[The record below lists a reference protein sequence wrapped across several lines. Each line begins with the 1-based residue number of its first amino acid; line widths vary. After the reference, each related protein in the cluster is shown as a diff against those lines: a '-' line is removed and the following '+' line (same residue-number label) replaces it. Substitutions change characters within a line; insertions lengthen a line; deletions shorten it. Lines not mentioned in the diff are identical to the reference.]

1 VTAKAGII
9 EFVMVDGAGP
19 ESRRSA
25 RIASGFWVAVEGV
38 DAELVLRRGDISAT
52 GIFFEIDLDVGPVG
66 TVQWLHIAS
75 LDRTKIIHVMA
86 HVVRVVSLAD
96 VQREVRGVALE
107 FMPESDDAAAKLCE
121 LVKHILETPQ
131 QGGKV
136 PQISPRMQARS
147 DNRSA
152 DVSELS
158 VKTLVIETDWSVPVG
173 EAVRVEIIARGVKRP
188 IRLEGQAVSVLPAV
202 AGGPKRFRIAVRM
215 KEELKGPLKRFSE
228 HEISI
233 DPAELERAKAKIAAQ
248 NAAQAA
254 SPIDQLLSAIIQPPN
269 EPPERKHLSGELSRI
284 PFTTLCSLLE
294 LERLSGELT
303 IRRDNDVVR
312 LFVKDGRFVDVESTR
327 KIAPKDEVRRL
338 LKVREGT
345 FAFLVAPMSRED
357 RVQTSM
363 TNLLLTAATEEDEEL
378 ESSRR

>member
-1 VTAKAGII
+1 M
-9 EFVMVDGAGP
+9 EGAGP

-25 RIASGFWVAVEGV
+25 RIAGGFWVAVEGV

-96 VQREVRGVALE
+96 VQREIRGVALE
-107 FMPESDDAAAKLCE
+107 FMPESDDAAAKLCD
-121 LVKHILETPQ
+121 LVKHVLETPQ
-131 QGGKV
+131 RDGKV

-147 DNRSA
+147 DNRTA

-173 EAVRVEIIARGVKRP
+173 EPVRVEIIARGVKRP

-228 HEISI
+228 HEIAI
-233 DPAELERAKAKIAAQ
+233 DPGELERAKAKIAAQ
-248 NAAQAA
+248 NAAPA

-303 IRRDNDVVR
+303 IRRDDDVVR
-312 LFVKDGRFVDVESTR
+312 LYVRDGRFVDVESR
-327 KIAPKDEVRRL
+327 RRAAPKDEVRRL
-338 LKVREGT
+338 LSIREGT
-345 FAFLVAPMSRED
+345 FAFLVAPVSRED

-363 TNLLLTAATEEDEEL
+363 TNLLLTAATEEDEAL
-378 ESSRR
+378 HRA

>member
-1 VTAKAGII
+1 
-9 EFVMVDGAGP
+9 MVEATGP

-52 GIFFEIDLDVGPVG
+52 GIFFEIDLDAGPVG

-86 HVVRVVSLAD
+86 HVVRVVSLSD
-96 VQREVRGVALE
+96 VQREIRGVALE
-107 FMPESDDAAAKLCE
+107 FMPESDDAAAKLCD

-131 QGGKV
+131 RDGKV

-147 DNRSA
+147 ADNRTA

-173 EAVRVEIIARGVKRP
+173 EPVRVEIIARGVKRP

-248 NAAQAA
+248 NAAAA
-254 SPIDQLLSAIIQPPN
+254 SSPIDQLLSAIIQPPA

-303 IRRDNDVVR
+303 IRRENDVVR
-312 LFVKDGRFVDVESTR
+312 LFVKDGRFVDVESSR
-327 KIAPKDEVRRL
+327 KITPKDEVRRL
-338 LKVREGT
+338 LRVREGT
-345 FAFLVAPMSRED
+345 FAFLVAPVSRED

-363 TNLLLTAATEEDEEL
+363 TNLLLTAATEEDEEI

>member
-1 VTAKAGII
+1 
-9 EFVMVDGAGP
+9 M
-19 ESRRSA
+19 
-25 RIASGFWVAVEGV
+25 
-38 DAELVLRRGDISAT
+38 
-52 GIFFEIDLDVGPVG
+52 FFEIDLDVGPVG
-66 TVQWLHIAS
+66 TVQWVHIAS
-75 LDRTKIIHVMA
+75 LDRTKVIHVMA

-96 VQREVRGVALE
+96 VQREIRGVALE
-107 FMPESDDAAAKLCE
+107 FMPESDEAASNLCE

-131 QGGKV
+131 RDGKV

-147 DNRSA
+147 DNRPA

-158 VKTLVIETDWSVPVG
+158 VRTLVIETDWSVPVG
-173 EAVRVEIIARGVKRP
+173 EPVRVEIIARGVKRP

-228 HEISI
+228 HEIAI

-248 NAAQAA
+248 NAAQPT
-254 SPIDQLLSAIIQPPN
+254 SPLDQLLSAIIQPPA

-303 IRRDNDVVR
+303 IRRENDVVR
-312 LFVKDGRFVDVESTR
+312 LFVLEGRFVDVETKR
-327 KIAPKDEVRRL
+327 NLPPKEEVRKL
-338 LKVREGT
+338 LRIREGT
-345 FAFLVAPMSRED
+345 FAFLVAPVTRPD

-363 TNLLLTAATEEDEEL
+363 TNLLLTAATEEDEEI

>member
-1 VTAKAGII
+1 MEGS
-9 EFVMVDGAGP
+9 GP

-25 RIASGFWVAVEGV
+25 RIAGGFWVAVEGV

-66 TVQWLHIAS
+66 TVQWLHISS
-75 LDRTKIIHVMA
+75 LDRTKVIHVMA

-107 FMPESDDAAAKLCE
+107 FMPESDDAAAKLCD

-131 QGGKV
+131 RDGKV
-136 PQISPRMQARS
+136 PQISPRMQARGP
-147 DNRSA
+147 DNRA
-152 DVSELS
+152 AEVSELS

-202 AGGPKRFRIAVRM
+202 AGGPKRYRIAVRM

-228 HEISI
+228 HEIAI

-248 NAAQAA
+248 NAAPP
-254 SPIDQLLSAIIQPPN
+254 SPIDQLLSAIIQPPA

-303 IRRDNDVVR
+303 IRRDDDVVR
-312 LFVKDGRFVDVESTR
+312 LFVRDGRFVDVESKR
-327 KIAPKDEVRRL
+327 NLPPKEEVRKL
-338 LKVREGT
+338 LAIREGT
-345 FAFLVAPMSRED
+345 FAFEVASVARPD

-363 TNLLLTAATEEDEEL
+363 TNLLLTAATEEDEAI

>member
-1 VTAKAGII
+1 MEGS
-9 EFVMVDGAGP
+9 AGP

-25 RIASGFWVAVEGV
+25 RIAGGFWVAVEGV

-52 GIFFEIDLDVGPVG
+52 GMFFEIDLDVGPVG
-66 TVQWLHIAS
+66 TVQWVHVSS
-75 LDRTKIIHVMA
+75 LDRTKVIHVMA
-86 HVVRVVSLAD
+86 HVVRVISLAD

-107 FMPESDDAAAKLCE
+107 FMPESDEAAAKLCD
-121 LVKHILETPQ
+121 LVKHILESPQ
-131 QGGKV
+131 RDGKV
-136 PQISPRMQARS
+136 PQISPRMQARDP
-147 DNRSA
+147 DNRTA
-152 DVSELS
+152 EVSQLS

-202 AGGPKRFRIAVRM
+202 AEGPKRYRIAVRM

-228 HEISI
+228 HEMTAI
-233 DPAELERAKAKIAAQ
+233 DPAELERAKVKIAAQ
-248 NAAQAA
+248 NAAPA
-254 SPIDQLLSAIIQPPN
+254 SPIDQLLSAIIQPPA

-312 LFVKDGRFVDVESTR
+312 LFVREGRFVDVESKR
-327 KIAPKDEVRRL
+327 NLPPKEEVRKL
-338 LKVREGT
+338 LGIREGT
-345 FAFLVAPMSRED
+345 FSFLVAPVTRPD

-363 TNLLLTAATEEDEEL
+363 TNLLLTAATEEDEAI

>member
-1 VTAKAGII
+1 MGS
-9 EFVMVDGAGP
+9 GP

-25 RIASGFWVAVEGV
+25 RIAGGFWVAVEGV
-38 DAELVLRRGDISAT
+38 DSELVLRRGDISAT

-86 HVVRVVSLAD
+86 HVVRVVSLSD
-96 VQREVRGVALE
+96 VHRDIKGVALE
-107 FMPESDDAAAKLCE
+107 FMPESDEAAASLCE
-121 LVKHILETPQ
+121 LVKHNLETPSRD
-131 QGGKV
+131 GKV

-147 DNRSA
+147 DNNRTA

-202 AGGPKRFRIAVRM
+202 AGGSKRFRIAVRM

-233 DPAELERAKAKIAAQ
+233 DPAELERAKAKLAEQ
-248 NAAQAA
+248 NAAPP
-254 SPIDQLLSAIIQPPN
+254 SPIDQLLSAIIQPPA

-303 IRRDNDVVR
+303 IRRENDVVR
-312 LFVKDGRFVDVESTR
+312 LFVKEGRFVDVESPR
-327 KIAPKDEVRRL
+327 KTPPKDEVKRL
-338 LKVREGT
+338 LGIREGT
-345 FAFLVAPMSRED
+345 FAFLVTPVVRED

-363 TNLLLTAATEEDEEL
+363 TNLLLTAATEEDEAL
-378 ESSRR
+378 NAKPG